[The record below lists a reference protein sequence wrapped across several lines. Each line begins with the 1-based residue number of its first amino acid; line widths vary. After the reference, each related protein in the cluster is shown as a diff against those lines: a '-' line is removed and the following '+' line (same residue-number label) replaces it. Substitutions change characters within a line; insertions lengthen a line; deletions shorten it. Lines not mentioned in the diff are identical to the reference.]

1 MTPDRF
7 TSPWGVTQIRH
18 QLLLALHPDPYPNRP
33 YTMFLKVNFF
43 RLLAIPACLVWGI
56 LELISLQRAR
66 LMSRR

>member
-1 MTPDRF
+1 
-7 TSPWGVTQIRH
+7 VTQIRH
-18 QLLLALHPDPYPNRP
+18 QGLLALHPDLNPNRLC
-33 YTMFLKVNFF
+33 TMPLKVNFF